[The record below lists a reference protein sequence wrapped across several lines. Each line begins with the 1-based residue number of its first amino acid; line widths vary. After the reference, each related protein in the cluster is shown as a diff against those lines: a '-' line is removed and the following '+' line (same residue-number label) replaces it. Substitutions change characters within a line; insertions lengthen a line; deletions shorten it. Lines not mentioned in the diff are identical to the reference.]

1 MSRLSKHRVL
11 IAGIL
16 SPLAALVFYAV
27 VYMALTEMSSD
38 LEKDWLFRLSTAA
51 LAMLVPFLITAFLA
65 YKDRIAGP
73 LSISAKVGFLLAVF
87 SLGLMWKPVGD
98 GLLRYKQ
105 QRNLALR
112 DVPAP
117 AFETVDLAGKTER
130 LEDQKGKVVLV
141 NIWAT
146 WCGPCREEFPKLD
159 HLYQERKEQGFVL
172 FGFSTEDPALQR
184 KFVQQVPVSFPLLT
198 TSAGVP
204 SFYKDIVRY
213 PAFVLIDRKGQLQTA
228 PAPDDGFR
236 QLAATIDALL
246 KQGS

>member
-1 MSRLSKHRVL
+1 MARLSQYRVL

-16 SPLAALVFYAV
+16 SPIAALICYVV
-27 VYMALTEMSSD
+27 VYMTLTELSSD
-38 LEKDWLFRLSTAA
+38 LEKDWLFRLSMAT
-51 LAMLVPFLITAFLA
+51 LAMFVPFLITAFLA
-65 YKDRIAGP
+65 FKDRRAGVF
-73 LSISAKVGFLLAVF
+73 SGSAKAGLLLAAL
-87 SLGLMWKPVGD
+87 SLGLMWKPISD
-98 GLLRYKQ
+98 GVIRYKQ
-105 QRNLALR
+105 VRNLAMR

-117 AFETVDLAGKTER
+117 AFDTPDLSGKTER

-159 HLYQERKEQGFVL
+159 HLYQERKDQGFVV

-198 TSAGVP
+198 TGSGVP
-204 SFYKDIVRY
+204 DFYKDIVRY
-213 PAFVLIDRKGQLQTA
+213 PAFILIDRKGQLQTA

-236 QLAATIDALL
+236 TLEATIDALL
-246 KQGS
+246 KQSS

>member
-1 MSRLSKHRVL
+1 MSRLSQYRVL
-11 IAGIL
+11 ITGIL

-27 VYMALTEMSSD
+27 VYMTLTEMSSD
-38 LEKDWLFRLSTAA
+38 LEKDWLFRLSMAA

-65 YKDRIAGP
+65 YKDRMVGP
-73 LSISAKVGFLLAVF
+73 LSLSAKVGFLLAVF
-87 SLGLMWKPVGD
+87 SLALMWKPIGD
-98 GLLRYKQ
+98 GVIRYKQ

-117 AFETVDLAGKTER
+117 AFNTVDLSGKSER

-159 HLYQERKEQGFVL
+159 HLYREHKDQGFVV
-172 FGFSTEDPALQR
+172 FGFSTEDPSLQR
-184 KFVQQVPVSFPLLT
+184 KFVHQVPVSFPLLT

-228 PAPDDGFR
+228 PPPDDGFR
-236 QLAATIDALL
+236 KLEATIDDLL
-246 KQGS
+246 KQPL

>member
-1 MSRLSKHRVL
+1 MSRLSQYRVL
-11 IAGIL
+11 ITGIL

-27 VYMALTEMSSD
+27 VYMTLTEMSSD
-38 LEKDWLFRLSTAA
+38 LEKDWLFRLS
-51 LAMLVPFLITAFLA
+51 L
-65 YKDRIAGP
+65 
-73 LSISAKVGFLLAVF
+73 SAKVGFLLAVF
-87 SLGLMWKPVGD
+87 SLALMWKPIGD
-98 GLLRYKQ
+98 GVIRYKQ

-117 AFETVDLAGKTER
+117 AFNTVDLSGKSER

-159 HLYQERKEQGFVL
+159 HLYREHKDQGFVV
-172 FGFSTEDPALQR
+172 FGFSTEDPSLQR
-184 KFVQQVPVSFPLLT
+184 KFVHQVPVSFPLLT

-228 PAPDDGFR
+228 PAPDDGSR
-236 QLAATIDALL
+236 QLEAT
-246 KQGS
+246 